1 VASAHTV
8 PSCACRLPTGLRRA
22 LRPPGTAAGAGAGAR
37 QRALGCA
44 AAGRRSRT
52 GATVRPGARA
62 PTRGASARRFD
73 YSQDFLKWALQ
84 PPGTRGE
91 WVLGVRVAAS
101 GRLVGFIT
109 AVPARVRVR
118 AAGLAMVEINYL
130 CVHKKLRAKRLA
142 PVLIKARP
150 RAATAGQPAQ
160 QPRPTFLLFTIYTV
174 YTYCQNRAVQRVG
187 CALPAARLSLLQAQR
202 LQARLL
208 LWWGS
213 WRLGVAPS
221 LIYTLF
227 SLLAAR
233 HSSGCAGSARG
244 GKPCDEAP
252 TAAGRALARRRSR
265 GA

>member
-160 QPRPTFLLFTIYTV
+160 QLPSLHFVV
-174 YTYCQNRAVQRVG
+174 YIQFMYAVKTGLSSGCG
-187 CALPAARLSLLQAQR
+187 CASPAARRSPLRVQR
-202 LQARLL
+202 LQARLPR
-208 LWWGS
+208 WWGS
-213 WRLGVAPS
+213 WPLGVAPS
-221 LIYTLF
+221 LVMVPEPYA
-227 SLLAAR
+227 LL
-233 HSSGCAGSARG
+233 C
-244 GKPCDEAP
+244 PCRSP
-252 TAAGRALARRRSR
+252 LIRMRWLRSR
-265 GA
+265 VQALR